1 MACFFYYLQTDLRVM
16 INLQRQQIESM
27 NRITSTFAFSPL
39 GNMFILQQNLLQA
52 TTLLL
57 AYFPVKAKED
67 PEKN

>member
-1 MACFFYYLQTDLRVM
+1 M

-27 NRITSTFAFSPL
+27 NRITSTFAFPPL

-57 AYFPVKAKED
+57 ASYPVKAEEE
-67 PEKN
+67 PEKE